1 MKKALIL
8 IFVLTIIVSCKKT
21 NEENSTNQSETN
33 LEKKLFA
40 DIVSLLT
47 KYEEDS
53 KAYWEKG
60 EKENAR
66 KYSDSIKFQILNSY
80 IQEHEFESVYNT
92 KYNTVKRKKPLFIQA
107 TASWCAPCKFEVPAL
122 NRIVEKYSNEVDFV
136 LLFWDTKLELEKFA
150 SDYDNRIFLIPS
162 KEEPSDG
169 SSVSISGF
177 THKIGFPTN
186 YLVTEDNQIINFSQ
200 GAMVPSNYIDSEGNQ
215 NIVTKEE
222 ADKGNFELLESQIK
236 ELLEKNAT
244 FTKDVDS

>member
-1 MKKALIL
+1 MKNALIL
-8 IFVLTIIVSCKKT
+8 IVAFIILISCKKT
-21 NEENSTNQSETN
+21 NQEKATNQSETKV
-33 LEKKLFA
+33 ERKLFA
-40 DIVSLLT
+40 DIESHLT
-47 KYEEDS
+47 KYEQDS

-66 KYSDSIKFQILNSY
+66 KYRDSIKLQIANSY

-92 KYNTVKRKKPLFIQA
+92 KYNTSKRKKPLFIQA

-136 LLFWDTKLELEKFA
+136 LLFWDTKPKILEFA
-150 SDYDNRIFLIPS
+150 SDYDDRIFLIPS
-162 KEEPSDG
+162 KEEPSGG

-177 THKIGFPTN
+177 THQIGFPTN
-186 YLVTEDNQIINFSQ
+186 YLITEDNQIINYYQ
-200 GAMVPSNYIDSEGNQ
+200 GAMVPSNYTDSEGNQ
-215 NIVTKEE
+215 NIVTKED